1 MDKIKELNLVFENC
15 EVASIPVEYINY
27 LTIRVQEKVLTLHN
41 YLESNTISEY
51 ETCKILIELDLKYL
65 KSSYSF
71 MGDYK
76 NDRENLL
83 ERIKYN
89 DITQIEIVEENK
101 SKTFYVVWEDGET
114 EFDNKLQKYFEY
126 DNALIV
132 DIGGISDE

>member
-65 KSSYSF
+65 KSTHSF
-71 MGDYK
+71 MGDYE
-76 NDRENLL
+76 NNRESLL

-126 DNALIV
+126 DNALMV
-132 DIGGISDE
+132 DIGGISNE